1 MQDTVVLPNPTDQDV
16 LELMR
21 IHSLSG
27 MPEFISFSDA
37 GYPPRFCH
45 VAAKH
50 AAMTNSG
57 KRVHGRAFWRFV
69 HDYGD
74 GRVSEVLV
82 AEHHSVLEIAGTL
95 VDVTP
100 PAHDPNRI
108 LFLRDDSANIVSIN
122 GTNMMRTDLTNIE
135 EARFLFRGEPIDV
148 SQLAMPEDIR
158 SGAETYAAQIGFR
171 MSDYPTDALH
181 G

>member
-16 LELMR
+16 LDLMR

-27 MPEFISFSDA
+27 MPEFVSFSDA

-69 HDYGD
+69 RFDAIRYASTKSGD
-74 GRVSEVLV
+74 GENYVLLSPRSDLRSYLRLI
-82 AEHHSVLEIAGTL
+82 SVQE
-95 VDVTP
+95 
-100 PAHDPNRI
+100 R
-108 LFLRDDSANIVSIN
+108 
-122 GTNMMRTDLTNIE
+122 
-135 EARFLFRGEPIDV
+135 
-148 SQLAMPEDIR
+148 
-158 SGAETYAAQIGFR
+158 
-171 MSDYPTDALH
+171 
-181 G
+181 